1 VAVSFRL
8 AHLAAE
14 RSRSLTGSLQAV
26 DNTWL
31 GDAIFELGPHVR
43 YVAFGSGQDV
53 ELLHREGLANAS
65 DAGSDFFEELLVN
78 PTLLT
83 LARQRGELDCGGL
96 RWILIGYGN
105 FVEVVVPAADGHIS
119 VAIELGAD
127 PVAVAGQ
134 VVALVTDRRRA
145 APA

>member
-1 VAVSFRL
+1 
-8 AHLAAE
+8 
-14 RSRSLTGSLQAV
+14 V
-26 DNTWL
+26 DNTRL
-31 GDAIFELGPHVR
+31 RDAIFELGPHVR

-53 ELLHREGLANAS
+53 ELLQREGLTNAS

-105 FVEVVVPAADGHIS
+105 FDEVVVPTADGHVS
-119 VAIELGAD
+119 VGIELGAD
-127 PVAVAGQ
+127 PVAVADQ
-134 VVALVTDRRRA
+134 VGALVTDRGRA

>member
-1 VAVSFRL
+1 M
-8 AHLAAE
+8 
-14 RSRSLTGSLQAV
+14 
-26 DNTWL
+26 DNTRL
-31 GDAIFELGPHVR
+31 RDAIFELGPHVR

-53 ELLHREGLANAS
+53 ELEQRDGLANAS

-96 RWILIGYGN
+96 RWIIIGYGS
-105 FVEVVVPAADGHIS
+105 FV
-119 VAIELGAD
+119 ELGAD
-127 PVAVAGQ
+127 PVAVAHQIG
-134 VVALVTDRRRA
+134 VLVADRGRA

>member
-1 VAVSFRL
+1 
-8 AHLAAE
+8 
-14 RSRSLTGSLQAV
+14 V
-26 DNTWL
+26 DNTRL
-31 GDAIFELGPHVR
+31 RDAIFDLGPHIR

-53 ELLHREGLANAS
+53 DLFEREGLANAS

-105 FVEVVVPAADGHIS
+105 FDEVVIPIAGGHVS
-119 VAIELGAD
+119 VGVELGAD
-127 PVAVAGQ
+127 PVAVADQ
-134 VVALVTDRRRA
+134 VGALVTDRGRT

>member
-1 VAVSFRL
+1 
-8 AHLAAE
+8 
-14 RSRSLTGSLQAV
+14 V
-26 DNTWL
+26 DNASL
-31 GDAIFELGPHVR
+31 RDAIFELGPHVR

-53 ELLHREGLANAS
+53 ELRQRDGLANAS

-96 RWILIGYGN
+96 RWIVVGYGN
-105 FVEVVVPAADGHIS
+105 FDEVVIPTADGHVS
-119 VAIELGAD
+119 VGIELGAD
-127 PVAVAGQ
+127 PAAVAQQIAGLL
-134 VVALVTDRRRA
+134 ADRGRA

>member
-1 VAVSFRL
+1 
-8 AHLAAE
+8 
-14 RSRSLTGSLQAV
+14 V
-26 DNTWL
+26 DNTGL
-31 GDAIFELGPHVR
+31 RDAIFELGPHVR

-53 ELLHREGLANAS
+53 ELEQRDGLANAS

-105 FVEVVVPAADGHIS
+105 FDEVVVPTTSGHVS
-119 VAIELGAD
+119 VASSLAPTQSPWRIRSACSSPIRLRS
-127 PVAVAGQ
+127 
-134 VVALVTDRRRA
+134 DRRRRR
-145 APA
+145 

>member
-1 VAVSFRL
+1 MDTTQLR
-8 AHLAAE
+8 
-14 RSRSLTGSLQAV
+14 
-26 DNTWL
+26 
-31 GDAIFELGPHVR
+31 DAIFELGPHVR

-53 ELLHREGLANAS
+53 DLHEREGLANAS

-105 FVEVVVPAADGHIS
+105 FDEVVVPTANGHVSIG
-119 VAIELGAD
+119 IELGAD
-127 PVAVAGQ
+127 PVAVAHQ
-134 VVALVTDRRRA
+134 VGVLVAEREQA

>member
-1 VAVSFRL
+1 
-8 AHLAAE
+8 
-14 RSRSLTGSLQAV
+14 V
-26 DNTWL
+26 DNIGL
-31 GDAIFELGPHVR
+31 RDAIFELGPHVR

-53 ELLHREGLANAS
+53 ELRQREGLANAS

-96 RWILIGYGN
+96 RCIIIGYGN
-105 FVEVVVPAADGHIS
+105 FDEVVVPTANGHVS
-119 VAIELGAD
+119 VGIELGAD
-127 PVAVAGQ
+127 PVAVARRVG
-134 VVALVTDRRRA
+134 VLVADRGRA